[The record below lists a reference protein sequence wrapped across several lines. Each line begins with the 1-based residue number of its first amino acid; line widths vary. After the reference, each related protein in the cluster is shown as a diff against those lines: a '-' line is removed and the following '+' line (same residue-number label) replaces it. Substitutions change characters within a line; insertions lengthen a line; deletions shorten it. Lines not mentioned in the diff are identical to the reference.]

1 MVYPLSSDNGV
12 RQEQLPLLS
21 DHVRKRS
28 ERLPGLVDVLPGAAD
43 AVRTSAGVLPVG
55 SFASALS
62 SAGRGLE
69 SRVLPFPRNG
79 FASTSD
85 TQYAQAMAFD
95 YLGYLERKNDVC
107 GGQLVIRGT
116 RVTVRTLLASFAEGA
131 SIEEL
136 QADFP
141 TVSGEAF
148 RAVVAFA
155 AVAAADDL
163 PTPPIP
169 VAA

>member
-1 MVYPLSSDNGV
+1 
-12 RQEQLPLLS
+12 
-21 DHVRKRS
+21 
-28 ERLPGLVDVLPGAAD
+28 
-43 AVRTSAGVLPVG
+43 
-55 SFASALS
+55 
-62 SAGRGLE
+62 
-69 SRVLPFPRNG
+69 
-79 FASTSD
+79 
-85 TQYAQAMAFD
+85 MAFD